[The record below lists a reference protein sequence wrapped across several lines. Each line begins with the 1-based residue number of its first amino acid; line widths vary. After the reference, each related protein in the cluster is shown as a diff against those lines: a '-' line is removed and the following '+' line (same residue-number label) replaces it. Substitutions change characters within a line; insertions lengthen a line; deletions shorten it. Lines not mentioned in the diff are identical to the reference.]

1 MSVKT
6 ITDASTCERYV
17 AAKLKLA
24 EARIEK
30 LTKTTMELTARIC
43 RLKAERD
50 SELSVL
56 IREKGRAEIIR
67 RAHGYYGT
75 PVTSSNGKLIDFNN
89 WANNHISSAY
99 IPSFMSKDEFISE
112 FQQELMD
119 EYNDLVA
126 EAKEEDE

>member
-1 MSVKT
+1 MSNKP
-6 ITDASTCERYV
+6 IKADTCEQYV
-17 AAKLKLA
+17 VAKLQVA
-24 EARIEK
+24 EATIER
-30 LTKTTMELTARIC
+30 LNKTVMELTAQIH

-67 RAHGYYGT
+67 RAHGYYST
-75 PVTSSNGKLIDFNN
+75 SVTGSNGKLIDFNN

-119 EYNDLVA
+119 KYNDRVA

>member
-1 MSVKT
+1 MSNKP
-6 ITDASTCERYV
+6 IKADTCEQYV
-17 AAKLKLA
+17 VAKPQVA
-24 EARIEK
+24 EATIER
-30 LTKTTMELTARIC
+30 LNKTVMELTAQIH

-67 RAHGYYGT
+67 RAHGYYST
-75 PVTSSNGKLIDFNN
+75 SVTSSNGKLIDFNN
-89 WANNHISSAY
+89 WTNNHISSAY

-119 EYNDLVA
+119 DYNDLVA

>member
-1 MSVKT
+1 MNVKD
-6 ITDASTCERYV
+6 ITDAATCEQYV
-17 AAKLKLA
+17 IAKLKLA

-30 LTKTTMELTARIC
+30 LTKTTMELTAQIH

-56 IREKGRAEIIR
+56 VRKNGRAKIIR

-75 PVTSSNGKLIDFNN
+75 SVTSSDGKLINFNN
-89 WANNHISSAY
+89 WANNNINSAF
-99 IPSFMSKDEFISE
+99 IPSFMTKDEFISE

>member
-1 MSVKT
+1 MNDKF
-6 ITDASTCERYV
+6 IKADTCEQYV
-17 AAKLKLA
+17 IAKLQNA
-24 EARIEK
+24 ERTVES
-30 LTKTTMELTARIC
+30 LTKQAMELIAQIN

-67 RAHGYYGT
+67 HAHSFYGT
-75 PVTSSNGKLIDFNN
+75 PVTDSDGKLINFND
-89 WANNHISSAY
+89 WANDYINSSF
-99 IPSFMSKDEFISE
+99 IPSFMLKDEFISE

-126 EAKEEDE
+126 EAQEENE